1 MEQEEIYS
9 TLNYDSMEGDKEAL
23 DCPVCLESYNEGL
36 HTPKM
41 MPCLHSPSVHPAS
54 PTSLSTATE
63 ATNPLTDNTMPQA
76 GPESRFRLAFA
87 RFASQPDL
95 TNMNTSEN
103 LTNQERGH
111 HPPLRRVAGQG
122 PRSPTPPTTPA
133 SASRQP
139 HDPLP
144 PTPPALP
151 PIAPPITRPSP
162 SHRPKSSTVKRPEV
176 SPPLPPKLGGTTQA
190 PEPHIPRD
198 VIVQCPLCRSEVS
211 TSKLQTNR
219 YVLAHMRDLARLSIL
234 SPLSPFPAP
243 SGNQSLSP
251 SAPHEDYWCEDCKQL
266 ATDACSKHEL
276 LPLLEWVET
285 QKATLESLH
294 MAVEDQLTKHTTYIE
309 DLRVAMKGIYYALN
323 KATKWVC
330 VGDEQEGGGV
340 QGGVE
345 ESASHLC
352 HYLPKGDHR

>member
-1 MEQEEIYS
+1 
-9 TLNYDSMEGDKEAL
+9 MEGDKEAL

-41 MPCLHSPSVHPAS
+41 MPCLHTLCAS
-54 PTSLSTATE
+54 CIANLTSTATE

-162 SHRPKSSTVKRPEV
+162 SHRPKA
-176 SPPLPPKLGGTTQA
+176 Q
-190 PEPHIPRD
+190 
-198 VIVQCPLCRSEVS
+198 
-211 TSKLQTNR
+211 
-219 YVLAHMRDLARLSIL
+219 
-234 SPLSPFPAP
+234 
-243 SGNQSLSP
+243 
-251 SAPHEDYWCEDCKQL
+251 
-266 ATDACSKHEL
+266 
-276 LPLLEWVET
+276 
-285 QKATLESLH
+285 
-294 MAVEDQLTKHTTYIE
+294 
-309 DLRVAMKGIYYALN
+309 
-323 KATKWVC
+323 
-330 VGDEQEGGGV
+330 
-340 QGGVE
+340 
-345 ESASHLC
+345 
-352 HYLPKGDHR
+352 HREAA